1 MRRRAV
7 FVDVDGTLVGHDGVA
22 PDSAVDAIRAARA
35 AGHLVFVCTGRS
47 RAEMWPDL
55 LDIGFDGV
63 VGASGAFAEVG
74 GEIIVHRGI
83 PDADLRRA
91 LDHFAALGTEVLL
104 QADRSISTSAAL
116 RERLQDL
123 FAAMTTDT
131 AAFERGSFG
140 FINRIRVGLPEDEPI
155 MKVVYIGCPTPI
167 EELRATLGGAFDIV
181 PSSVVA
187 FGPGSGEV
195 TAAGIDKAAGLDA
208 VVAHLGLAHADTIA
222 LGDSH
227 NDLEML
233 RHAAVGIA
241 MGNAVDEVKA
251 VADEV
256 TGTVAEGGLRAA
268 FLRHGLIE
276 A

>member
-7 FVDVDGTLVGHDGVA
+7 FVDVDGTLVGHDGVV
-22 PDSAVDAIRAARA
+22 PDSAVDAVRAARA
-35 AGHLVFVCTGRS
+35 AGHRVFVCTGRS
-47 RAEMWPDL
+47 RAELWPDL

-63 VGASGAFAEVG
+63 VGASGAFVEVG
-74 GEIIVHRGI
+74 GEVIVHRGI

-91 LDHFAALGTEVLL
+91 LDHFASLGTEVLL

-116 RERLQDL
+116 KQRLQRVIADV
-123 FAAMTTDT
+123 ATD
-131 AAFERGSFG
+131 ADAFDRGSFG
-140 FINRIRVGLPEDEPI
+140 FVNRIRVGGPDGEPI
-155 MKVVYIGCPTPI
+155 MKIVYVGCLVPLA
-167 EELRATLGGAFDIV
+167 ELHATFGGVFDIV
-181 PSSVVA
+181 PSSVAA

-222 LGDSH
+222 IGDSH

-256 TGTVAEGGLRAA
+256 TGTVAEHGLRAA
-268 FLRHGLIE
+268 FVRHGLIT
-276 A
+276 